1 MVRAAP
7 PAGGP
12 GSRADR
18 RRVSALCGSP
28 RLRDGAYGEL
38 VQRRAASW
46 ESALF
51 GPSSYLRAT
60 ASEQVLHDRDLR
72 LRQESLRPAVPSG
85 ATRATSRHEARAEDD
100 EPRRA
105 KSIHPCTKLVV
116 RGLLN
121 AWNAITAH
129 RS

>member
-1 MVRAAP
+1 MAP

-51 GPSSYLRAT
+51 GPPEDLRANPF
-60 ASEQVLHDRDLR
+60 AQLMQIRVMRVPRCLHTFLR
-72 LRQESLRPAVPSG
+72 
-85 ATRATSRHEARAEDD
+85 ARASRIEAG
-100 EPRRA
+100 E
-105 KSIHPCTKLVV
+105 T
-116 RGLLN
+116 RG
-121 AWNAITAH
+121 AAQRTME
-129 RS
+129 R

>member
-1 MVRAAP
+1 M
-7 PAGGP
+7 
-12 GSRADR
+12 
-18 RRVSALCGSP
+18 SALCGSP

-60 ASEQVLHDRDLR
+60 ASEQALEDRDLR

-85 ATRATSRHEARAEDD
+85 ATRAARRHERGVEDERRAS
-100 EPRRA
+100 A

-121 AWNAITAH
+121 AWNAVRGSHGASGI
-129 RS
+129 